1 MDYINISQTIGI
13 DTLINKKLLAAS
25 AIFKH
30 VRKGEVLKLA
40 NLHNVDAEVLDKIT
54 ILEIKSERI
63 KDADKVANV
72 KRELELLSASWL
84 EAVEQDDSVRR
95 IHAEL
100 KTINEALWEI
110 EDDIRDKER
119 AREFDQVFIDL
130 ARSVYVTN
138 DQRANAKKEL
148 NIYLGSEIVEEKSY
162 QDYS

>member
-1 MDYINISQTIGI
+1 MDII
-13 DTLINKKLLAAS
+13 
-25 AIFKH
+25 
-30 VRKGEVLKLA
+30 EVP
-40 NLHNVDAEVLDKIT
+40 VSPGEVLDKIT

-63 KDADKVANV
+63 SDAGKLVNV
-72 KRELELLSASWL
+72 KRELELLQAAWRRSVT
-84 EAVEQDDSVRR
+84 EDETVRR
-95 IHAEL
+95 IHDEL

-119 AREFDQVFIDL
+119 AREFDGVFIEL

-162 QDYS
+162 QDYQ